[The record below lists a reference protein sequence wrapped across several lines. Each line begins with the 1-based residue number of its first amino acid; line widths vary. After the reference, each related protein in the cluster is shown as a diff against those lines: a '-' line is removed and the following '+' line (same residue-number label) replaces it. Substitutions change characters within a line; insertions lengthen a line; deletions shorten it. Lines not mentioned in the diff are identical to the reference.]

1 MRLKK
6 IYDFNKIILEK
17 LSIKHLED
25 IHEYSQI
32 PSFFKYLEFKEFK
45 HKKETVKYL
54 KKRIKENDFESSFW
68 WAIKLKKQNKTIG
81 TFVIHN
87 FEKSRASCEIS
98 YGISP
103 LFQGHGYFKLIVN
116 NIIKILEKN
125 NINRIQAITHFKNKA
140 SIHGLLNCGFKKEG
154 VLRNYFFDNK
164 KKKYNNAV
172 ILSKV

>member
-32 PSFFKYLEFKEFK
+32 PSFFKYLEFKEFN

-68 WAIKLKKQNKTIG
+68 WAIKLKKKKQNYW
-81 TFVIHN
+81 N
-87 FEKSRASCEIS
+87 FC
-98 YGISP
+98 YP
-103 LFQGHGYFKLIVN
+103 QF
-116 NIIKILEKN
+116 
-125 NINRIQAITHFKNKA
+125 
-140 SIHGLLNCGFKKEG
+140 
-154 VLRNYFFDNK
+154 
-164 KKKYNNAV
+164 
-172 ILSKV
+172 